1 MVSVPLVSIPIV
13 NMIPSIPFHQMPYEE
28 VEFPLT
34 VDEKD

>member
-1 MVSVPLVSIPIV
+1 VPLVSIPIV
-13 NMIPSIPFHQMPYEE
+13 NMSPSIPFHQMPYEE